1 MAQKNIEEVVARYLE
16 TRTAIEDMEA
26 RHDEEIAELKTTF
39 RNLADELL
47 SICNENNVDS
57 MRTATG
63 TVSRR
68 VSSRYWTSDW
78 ESMYRFIKDNDVP
91 FLLEQRIHNG
101 NMRQFLQENPD
112 EMPPGL
118 QADNK
123 FVIQVRKPT
132 AK

>member
-1 MAQKNIEEVVARYLE
+1 
-16 TRTAIEDMEA
+16 MEA
-26 RHDEEIAELKTTF
+26 RHDEEIADLKTTF
-39 RNLADELL
+39 RELADELL
-47 SICNENNVDS
+47 LACNEQNVDG
-57 MRTATG
+57 MRTAAG

-78 ESMYRFIKDNDVP
+78 ESMYKFIKEKDVP
-91 FLLEQRIHNG
+91 YLLEQRLHNG
-101 NMRQFLQENPD
+101 NMKQFLQENPD

>member
-1 MAQKNIEEVVARYLE
+1 LAHTNIEEVVARYLT
-16 TRTAIEDMEA
+16 TRTAIEEMEA
-26 RHDEEIAELKTTF
+26 RHDEEIAGLKTTF

-47 SICNENNVDS
+47 SICNDNNVDS
-57 MRTATG
+57 MRTTTG

-78 ESMYRFIKDNDVP
+78 ESMYKFIKENDVP